1 MEYYQY
7 YNFKHIHESDKN
19 VVGTYLDLIKVVL
32 FNDSILKRKIN
43 YFFTRLLNENKDVS
57 FTNFSKQLNYD
68 RKRMTTWFYG
78 IHIPPIEF
86 WTKICTILEVSID
99 TLFLNDIDL
108 KAISPYLQKRKE
120 VKLIKI

>member
-1 MEYYQY
+1 
-7 YNFKHIHESDKN
+7 
-19 VVGTYLDLIKVVL
+19 
-32 FNDSILKRKIN
+32 
-43 YFFTRLLNENKDVS
+43 
-57 FTNFSKQLNYD
+57 
-68 RKRMTTWFYG
+68 MTTWFYG

-86 WTKICTILEVSID
+86 WTKMCTILEVSID